1 MKHNFNLRPIG
12 PDFAS
17 CLMMTRPH
25 GATGDRC
32 DCCSVK
38 PAEPF
43 LACRNFN
50 FQGKPVFAREPGRW
64 AVCSGCRGL
73 LWTHQWLRLSK
84 CAKKNPELFRML
96 SRHIIPGEEIHCRDA
111 EERAELAR
119 PAVTKGQLSPA
130 DDSIDWL
137 ERLYAL
143 LDLREPIAAACT
155 I

>member
-38 PAEPF
+38 PAETF

-64 AVCSGCRGL
+64 AVCSGCQGL
-73 LWTHQWLRLSK
+73 LLTHQWLRLSK
-84 CAKKNPELFRML
+84 CSKKNPELFRML

-111 EERAELAR
+111 EERAGLSR
-119 PAVTKGQLSPA
+119 PTMPKGQLSPT

-143 LDLREPIAAACT
+143 LDLREPIAAAV
-155 I
+155 